1 MSTEALLSEV
11 RKLAVDQRIRFIEDV
26 WQTIGEDDPNA
37 LLDDGLRAELD
48 RRLEDL
54 QANPAAGSPWEDV
67 KQRILSKS

>member
-1 MSTEALLSEV
+1 M

>member
-11 RKLAVDQRIRFIEDV
+11 RKLAVDLRIRFIEDV
-26 WQTIGEDDPNA
+26 CQTIGEDDPNA

>member
-67 KQRILSKS
+67 KQRILGKS